1 MEHFEPIKP
10 QEKIKAYVLTEP
22 TIRELQEKADGKERY
37 DRQEIFVHE
46 VKREKEFSDE
56 QKKLQ
61 AADRWYSV
69 RTCDVCVRERNLEE
83 MVSKAMY
90 ARVLSGEK
98 EDIVKNV
105 MDDILDSKIYITI
118 RTEDSHGCK
127 REDIKI
133 LYGDDDKDKFELSY
147 DMESMNKELAEVK
160 HQGFNAK
167 PDEYVYLEMVSA
179 QFYPYAFNKISDHIM
194 KLIKRLLREEFT
206 YCFKSGKLIVPDE
219 YINKGKQGIAEWR
232 ELKSSN
238 NKSNNMEKRLIKQAF
253 HDKKEHAYKSM
264 AYIMNEISK
273 GRTDWTLPFLLVDG
287 RWNRSRMD
295 KLITRVADTKDKN
308 KFLNTPDEDINKKFK
323 EYWKDILM
331 NAYNAIDELDVEEK
345 ISRESR

>member
-10 QEKIKAYVLTEP
+10 QKVKAYVLAEP

-37 DRQEIFVHE
+37 DRQEILTHE
-46 VKREKEFSDE
+46 VKRKEEFSDE
-56 QKKLQ
+56 QKRIQ

-69 RTCDVCVRERNLEE
+69 RTCDLCVRESNLNE
-83 MVSKAMY
+83 MVSKTMY

-98 EDIVKNV
+98 DGIVNNV
-105 MDDILDSKIYITI
+105 MNDILDSKIYVTI
-118 RTEDSHGCK
+118 RTEDAHGCK
-127 REDIKI
+127 HEDIEI
-133 LYGDDDKDKFELSY
+133 LYGDGDKAKFELSY
-147 DMESMNKELAEVK
+147 DMESMDKELAEVK

-167 PDEYVYLEMVSA
+167 PDEYVYLEEVSA

-194 KLIKRLLREEFT
+194 KLIKRLLRDEFT

-219 YINKGKQGIAEWR
+219 YINKGKQGIDEWR
-232 ELKSSN
+232 ELKGSN
-238 NKSNNMEKRLIKQAF
+238 NKSNNMEKRLLKQAF

-264 AYIMNEISK
+264 AYIMNEIST
-273 GRTDWTLPFLLVDG
+273 GRVDWTLPFLHVDG

-295 KLITRVADTKDKN
+295 KLITQVANTKDKN
-308 KFLNTPDEDINKKFK
+308 RFLETPDEDINKKFK
-323 EYWKDILM
+323 EYWKTILM
-331 NAYNAIDELDVEEK
+331 NACNAIDELDVEEK